1 MTRRPEKIGQSNRI
15 RVCIVAPSL
24 DILGGQS
31 SQASFLLEGLRSK
44 PTLEVDFI
52 PHNPR
57 LPGALRKLQKIKYVR
72 TIVTTL
78 RYWGMLLVRIPRYD
92 VIHVFSAAYYSYL
105 LSVMPALLIA
115 RMYGKYSIL
124 NYRSGEAEDHLER
137 WRLTAVP
144 TMRIADE
151 IIVSSRYLL
160 GVFARFGLQARVIPN
175 IVKLADFRFRDRAP
189 LRPVFLCNRLLEPL
203 YNVGCVLR
211 AFNSIQRRYPEA
223 SLTIAADGSMRSD
236 LEQLARDLGLRH
248 TQFIGRVRFEAIPDL
263 YDAADIYLNGND
275 IDNTPASIAESFASG
290 VLVVT
295 TDAGGI
301 PYILTHEETGLMVG
315 CGDHEALAAGAI
327 RLLEDPVL
335 ASRLAH
341 NARESVR
348 PYTPLAV
355 SDSWLSLYH
364 ELTGLKTIWKGLAT
378 EESREPVARDGD
390 RRLLKQG

>member
-1 MTRRPEKIGQSNRI
+1 MTSRTDEMDESSKM

-31 SQASFLLEGLRSK
+31 TQAMFLMEGLSGE

-57 LPGALRKLQKIKYVR
+57 LPGVLRKLQTIKYVR

-105 LSVMPALLIA
+105 LCAMPAILIA
-115 RMYGKYSIL
+115 KMYGKFSIL

-151 IIVSSRYLL
+151 IVVSSGYLV

-175 IVKLADFRFRDRAP
+175 IVKLANFRFRDRAP
-189 LRPVFLCNRLLEPL
+189 LRPVFLCSRLLEPL

-211 AFNSIQRRYPEA
+211 AFASIQRRYPEA
-223 SLTIAADGSMRSD
+223 SLTIAADGWMRSD
-236 LEQLARDLGLRH
+236 LEQLARDLGLQH
-248 TQFIGRVRFEAIPDL
+248 TQFIGRVPFEAMPDL
-263 YDAADIYLNGND
+263 YDAADIYLSAND
-275 IDNTPASIAESFASG
+275 IDNSPASLAESFASG
-290 VLVVT
+290 LLVVAT
-295 TDAGGI
+295 SAGGTS
-301 PYILTHEETGLMVG
+301 YVLTHEETGLMVQ
-315 CGDHEALAAGAI
+315 CGDHEALAASAI
-327 RLLEDPVL
+327 RLLEEPAL
-335 ASRLAH
+335 ATRLAR
-341 NARESVR
+341 NARESVQFCA
-348 PYTPLAV
+348 PANV
-355 SDSWLSLYH
+355 CAEWLSLYR
-364 ELTGLKTIWKGLAT
+364 EMVARKGTIAVVQTTDG
-378 EESREPVARDGD
+378 REPVKGN
-390 RRLLKQG
+390 